1 MRAVYQRF
9 VAIAGFSGG
18 FQKSTLS
25 YALVFYAGIVIDE
38 RFG

>member
-1 MRAVYQRF
+1 MGAVCQRF
-9 VAIAGFSGG
+9 VAIAEFTGACRE
-18 FQKSTLS
+18 STLS

>member
-9 VAIAGFSGG
+9 VAIAGFSKG
-18 FQKSTLS
+18 FRETTLS

>member
-9 VAIAGFSGG
+9 VAIAGFNER
-18 FQKSTLS
+18 FQESTLS